1 MNTRNRTTI
10 ILAVAGVAMGC
21 FAFAGSAQA
30 AMVVND
36 FSNFSE
42 SGTLLGGS
50 NDREQ

>member
-1 MNTRNRTTI
+1 
-10 ILAVAGVAMGC
+10 VAMGC